1 MAPLFTIERQPSGP
15 TEKDNAMSDTLGVL
29 DYLREQFARVHVKLD
44 RLSDDVGNLKVRMTS
59 FESQIA
65 LIHGDFANQS
75 GRLDR
80 IESRLDRIE
89 RRLDLA
95 DA

>member
-1 MAPLFTIERQPSGP
+1 MIMLGAMVP
-15 TEKDNAMSDTLGVL
+15 TERDDTMSDTPNVL

-59 FESQIA
+59 VESQVA

-80 IESRLDRIE
+80 IEARLDRIE

>member
-1 MAPLFTIERQPSGP
+1 
-15 TEKDNAMSDTLGVL
+15 MSDAPGVL

-44 RLSDDVGNLKVRMTS
+44 RLSDDFGNLKVRMTS
-59 FESQIA
+59 VETQVA
-65 LIHGDFANQS
+65 LLHGDFADRS

-80 IESRLDRIE
+80 IDGRLDRFE
-89 RRLDLA
+89 RRLDPRVQRPRACLA

>member
-1 MAPLFTIERQPSGP
+1 LAVAERV
-15 TEKDNAMSDTLGVL
+15 KVMSDTPTVL
-29 DYLREQFARVHVKLD
+29 DYLREQFARVHIKLD
-44 RLSDDVGNLKVRMTS
+44 RLTDDVANLKVRMTS
-59 FESQIA
+59 VETQVA
-65 LIHGDFANQS
+65 LLHGDFANQS

-80 IESRLDRIE
+80 IENRLDRIE

>member
-1 MAPLFTIERQPSGP
+1 MSMPGAMVP
-15 TEKDNAMSDTLGVL
+15 TETDDTMSDAPNVL

-59 FESQIA
+59 VESQVA

-80 IESRLDRIE
+80 IEGRLDRIE

>member
-1 MAPLFTIERQPSGP
+1 MVSTER
-15 TEKDNAMSDTLGVL
+15 DDMMSETPNVL
-29 DYLREQFARVHVKLD
+29 DYVREQFARVHVKLD

-59 FESQIA
+59 VESQVA

-89 RRLDLA
+89 RRLDFA